1 VSVLYFAYDEKM
13 FSPILSKIAPNAI
26 NLGVAKLAGFKLY
39 FHNKSKQDSSGK
51 GNIVPHADEQA
62 AVYGVLYQI
71 SLSDKAALEKELKVG
86 LANQEIIVDVTSM
99 HSLHQTQKAI
109 TFVACRDNVHQDLVP
124 YAWYK
129 AMVIQ
134 GALSH
139 NLPQDYINWLG
150 KCPCVED
157 PNSIRNLNRRRE
169 LHSHYF

>member
-1 VSVLYFAYDEKM
+1 MSLLYFAYDEKM
-13 FSPILSKIAPNAI
+13 FSPILSKIAPSAV
-26 NLGVAKLAGFKLY
+26 NLGVAKLAGYKLY

-51 GNIVPHADEQA
+51 GNIVPVVDKQA

-71 SLSDKAALEKELKVG
+71 SLADKVALEKELKVG
-86 LANQEIIVDVTSM
+86 VANQEITVDVTPINPLYS
-99 HSLHQTQKAI
+99 SQKAI

-129 AMVIQ
+129 AMIIQ

-157 PNSIRNLNRRRE
+157 PNLARDLNRKRV
-169 LHSHYF
+169 LHSHFF